1 MTVNSWGR
9 GIFFVSLHLYS
20 VKEGCVLRFL
30 TPLDARIGRFLHFI
44 GKKTVTAFGIG
55 GTDPMI
61 MCNLK

>member
-1 MTVNSWGR
+1 VIAGLLSFSPPSALDYF
-9 GIFFVSLHLYS
+9 ILH
-20 VKEGCVLRFL
+20 KEGCVLRFL

>member
-1 MTVNSWGR
+1 MKETVFYVFLMLLDAIIGC
-9 GIFFVSLHLYS
+9 SLH
-20 VKEGCVLRFL
+20 C
-30 TPLDARIGRFLHFI
+30 I